1 MKKLFGLLLNILFA
15 SLSFGQT
22 EEKKVFT
29 FNTIGWTIER
39 PEGWT
44 IVSKETNEKREK
56 KGLDAMEETL
66 GQEIDISG
74 LRQLISFQKNKS
86 NIFISTTEPFN
97 PKINGDWK
105 KNTEKLKDLLV
116 ETYANKNIKTEA
128 STITTETIDD
138 LDFQVYTLQLYTQ
151 KGDLFLT
158 QIMYTKLLNGL
169 LFSVCFSYN
178 DEGYKEEILTA
189 WRNSKFKK
197 HAPLKVTPTTTKPK
211 SNKK

>member
-1 MKKLFGLLLNILFA
+1 MKKLSGLLLGLLFT

-29 FNTIGWTIER
+29 FNSIGWSIEK
-39 PEGWT
+39 PEGWEV
-44 IVSKETNEKREK
+44 VSKEVNERREK

-66 GQEIDISG
+66 GQDIDISG
-74 LRQLISFQKNKS
+74 LKQLISFQKNKT
-86 NIFISTTEPFN
+86 NIFLSSTEPFN

-105 KNTEKLKDLLV
+105 KNTEKLKDILV

-128 STITTETIDD
+128 SAITTETIDG
-138 LDFQVYTLQLYTQ
+138 LDFLVYTLQLYTPN
-151 KGDLFLT
+151 GDLFLT
-158 QIMYTKLLNGL
+158 QIMYTKFLNGL
-169 LFSVCFSYN
+169 LFSVSFNYN
-178 DEGYKEEILTA
+178 DDNYKEEMLTA
-189 WRNSKFKK
+189 WRKSTFKK